1 MTKAAQEALR
11 RTMEVHS
18 KTTRFCLLCNYVSR
32 IIDPIT
38 SRTAKFRFRLLPAQ
52 VQLNQI
58 EMIIQ
63 KENVKI
69 NQNAI
74 EKLIQ
79 GNDLHMY
86 YVICNVL
93 RNLHIYVCSGGG

>member
-1 MTKAAQEALR
+1 MTHDDPDK
-11 RTMEVHS
+11 S

-79 GNDLHMY
+79 GNFTY
-86 YVICNVL
+86 VL
-93 RNLHIYVCSGGG
+93 RNM